1 MKKVVKFPNL
11 VAEMARNGETQKDL
25 AVLLKTNKSTM
36 SRKFNG
42 KTEWTI
48 TDIDII
54 CEHYKKDY
62 YELFK

>member
-1 MKKVVKFPNL
+1 MKRVVKFPNL

-25 AVLLKTNKSTM
+25 AKLLKTTRSTM
-36 SRKFNG
+36 SRKMNG

-48 TDIDII
+48 SDVEII

>member
-1 MKKVVKFPNL
+1 MKKIVKFPNL

-25 AVLLKTNKSTM
+25 AALLKTNKSTM
-36 SRKFNG
+36 SRKLNG

-48 TDIDII
+48 GDIDII

-62 YELFK
+62 YQLFK

>member
-11 VAEMARNGETQKDL
+11 AAEMARNGETQKDL
-25 AVLLKTNKSTM
+25 VELLKTNKSTI
-36 SRKFNG
+36 SRKMSG
-42 KTEWTI
+42 KTQWTV
-48 TDIDII
+48 TDVEII